1 MKSKS
6 ILFLLL
12 ALVLVFSL
20 LPVTP
25 AQAEGKSYDFMV
37 GGVSVTG
44 DNAADIL
51 GDGLFSYDAE
61 TNTLTVKGSKD
72 FSVNAVVNNNP
83 SLTIFVAN
91 DATLTSSGCT
101 TLLSFCDFT
110 VTGPGKLTLKPVNS
124 TKADAVFLHAGTMT
138 LEDADVRASG
148 VVCGIEGGNTAK
160 LVVRN
165 SFLTASGDAGGI
177 AYLADFTVE
186 GCKLI
191 TPYNGKIVS
200 SGVLAPEDSYESFA
214 SHVRIDPIRYDLWIA
229 GTQAAET
236 NREDILGDGA
246 FSYDPDT
253 KTLTVRG
260 DLNRTGSLIVNN
272 IDGLTI
278 YVAKDA
284 VLDTDDAAITTG
296 KDLRITGPGK
306 LGLLANFGVK
316 AMYDATVTLQN
327 ANVSAVGYY
336 PITGGLSGTNKL
348 IIQNSDVV
356 STGITAAV
364 SGFKGGIELID
375 CTLIK
380 PEDGKV
386 GERAI
391 ENADGSVAT
400 QVTIRK
406 KAEYD
411 LQIGGVKVDEGNAS
425 DILADGGFSYDAA
438 ENTLTVRGNYT
449 GTGQGIVN
457 SIPNLTVYV
466 EKDAKLSAGGAALI
480 TRENLTITGPGKLTL
495 ESSTDC
501 GIYAV
506 NGAAVTIEKSTLDAS
521 GEWGIA
527 GNHTG
532 EKLILRACDVHA
544 EGADGA
550 ICDFVTTVLDGCEIT
565 APEGG
570 KVDATSGNV
579 LDKDGNLALD
589 VTIETPKYD
598 LWIIGRQ
605 VSGSN
610 ACDVLY
616 DGLFSYDAEENTLTV
631 RGDCSSLDQIII
643 NNGIPDLTVF
653 VAEDASL
660 GSAFHAIETAA
671 DLTIN
676 GPGLLMLSSINGH
689 GFFAHDS
696 ATVTI
701 ENANVYATGQY
712 GISGYISGEK
722 LIIRNSDV
730 YAAGRAD
737 HGAISRFFGGITLSG
752 CSIIDPV
759 DGTVTGSEVVDQNGD
774 TALEVTIEK
783 KLPKEYDLWIDG
795 TAVTEANAED
805 VLNNGVFSYDAETN
819 TLILSGNYTAAS
831 TWALIQNMIP
841 DLTISVSEKTVLN
854 ARFAGILSTQSL
866 TVTGPGK
873 LTVKSESDCA
883 IYATNGATLKLEA
896 VNVNASGMWGI
907 AGSNYGEKLEIEGST
922 VYANGSSGA
931 ICDFDGG
938 IDLIGCEIFEPAG
951 GKVKDG
957 AIVDGSG
964 VLPYEAII
972 KVEGASGLPCSGGE
986 DCPGNVFTDMPA
998 KGNWAHDAIDWAIV
1012 YKVTTGTSAT
1022 TFSPNA
1028 GCTRAQVVTFLWRAA
1043 GEPEPTGTSN
1053 PFTDVKEGAYYYKAV
1068 LWAVENKVTTGTST
1082 TTFSPDATCTRAQIV
1097 TFLWRFEGEPASSTT
1112 TNPFTDV
1119 KAGAYY
1125 EKAVLWASE
1134 TGVTAGTSATTFSP
1148 DDTCTRAQV
1157 VTFLYRDIESSDQ

>member
-236 NREDILGDGA
+236 NLDDITGVGG
-246 FSYDPDT
+246 FSYAPET
-253 KTLTVRG
+253 KTLTVTESCA
-260 DLNRTGSLIVNN
+260 TGADVIVNN

-284 VLDTDDAAITTG
+284 VLDTTDAAITTG

-306 LGLLANFGVK
+306 LGLLGNYGVY

-327 ANVSAVGYY
+327 ANVSAVGTYA
-336 PITGGLSGTNKL
+336 ITGGLSGTNKL

-356 STGITAAV
+356 ATGITAAV

-425 DILADGGFSYDAA
+425 DILADGVFSYDAA

-457 SIPNLTVYV
+457 SIPNLTVYA

-589 VTIETPKYD
+589 VTIE
-598 LWIIGRQ
+598 
-605 VSGSN
+605 
-610 ACDVLY
+610 
-616 DGLFSYDAEENTLTV
+616 
-631 RGDCSSLDQIII
+631 
-643 NNGIPDLTVF
+643 
-653 VAEDASL
+653 
-660 GSAFHAIETAA
+660 
-671 DLTIN
+671 
-676 GPGLLMLSSINGH
+676 
-689 GFFAHDS
+689 
-696 ATVTI
+696 
-701 ENANVYATGQY
+701 
-712 GISGYISGEK
+712 
-722 LIIRNSDV
+722 
-730 YAAGRAD
+730 
-737 HGAISRFFGGITLSG
+737 
-752 CSIIDPV
+752 
-759 DGTVTGSEVVDQNGD
+759 
-774 TALEVTIEK
+774 K
-783 KLPKEYDLWIDG
+783 KLPKEYDLRIDG

-841 DLTISVSEKTVLN
+841 DLTIFVSEKTVLN

-998 KGNWAHDAIDWAIV
+998 KGDWAHDAIDWAIV

>member
-200 SGVLAPEDSYESFA
+200 SGVLSPEDSYESFA

-236 NREDILGDGA
+236 NLDDITGVGG
-246 FSYDPDT
+246 FSYAPET
-253 KTLTVRG
+253 KTLTVTESCA
-260 DLNRTGSLIVNN
+260 TGADVIVNN

-284 VLDTDDAAITTG
+284 VLDTTDAAITTG

-306 LGLLANFGVK
+306 LGLLGNYGVY

-327 ANVSAVGYY
+327 ANISAVGTYA
-336 PITGGLSGTNKL
+336 ITGGLSGTNKL

-544 EGADGA
+544 EGAD
-550 ICDFVTTVLDGCEIT
+550 
-565 APEGG
+565 
-570 KVDATSGNV
+570 
-579 LDKDGNLALD
+579 
-589 VTIETPKYD
+589 
-598 LWIIGRQ
+598 
-605 VSGSN
+605 
-610 ACDVLY
+610 
-616 DGLFSYDAEENTLTV
+616 
-631 RGDCSSLDQIII
+631 
-643 NNGIPDLTVF
+643 
-653 VAEDASL
+653 
-660 GSAFHAIETAA
+660 
-671 DLTIN
+671 
-676 GPGLLMLSSINGH
+676 
-689 GFFAHDS
+689 
-696 ATVTI
+696 
-701 ENANVYATGQY
+701 
-712 GISGYISGEK
+712 
-722 LIIRNSDV
+722 
-730 YAAGRAD
+730 
-737 HGAISRFFGGITLSG
+737 
-752 CSIIDPV
+752 
-759 DGTVTGSEVVDQNGD
+759 
-774 TALEVTIEK
+774 
-783 KLPKEYDLWIDG
+783 
-795 TAVTEANAED
+795 
-805 VLNNGVFSYDAETN
+805 
-819 TLILSGNYTAAS
+819 
-831 TWALIQNMIP
+831 
-841 DLTISVSEKTVLN
+841 
-854 ARFAGILSTQSL
+854 
-866 TVTGPGK
+866 
-873 LTVKSESDCA
+873 
-883 IYATNGATLKLEA
+883 
-896 VNVNASGMWGI
+896 
-907 AGSNYGEKLEIEGST
+907 
-922 VYANGSSGA
+922 GA

>member
-1 MKSKS
+1 MKR
-6 ILFLLL
+6 ITAI
-12 ALVLVFSL
+12 ALVLIMVQVFSL

-138 LEDADVRASG
+138 LVDADVCAFGKRY
-148 VVCGIEGGNTAK
+148 GITGNNK
-160 LVVRN
+160 GELVVRN
-165 SFLTASGDAGGI
+165 SWLKASGDGGGI
-177 AYLADFTVE
+177 ACLADFTVE
-186 GCKLI
+186 GCRLT
-191 TPYNGKIVS
+191 TPYNGRIVS
-200 SGVLAPEDSYESFA
+200 SGVLAPEDAYETYA
-214 SHVRIDPIRYDLWIA
+214 VQAHIDPIRYDLWIA

-316 AMYDATVTLQN
+316 AIYDATVTLQN

-457 SIPNLTVYV
+457 SIPNLTVYA
-466 EKDAKLSAGGAALI
+466 EKDAKLSAGGAALM

-527 GNHTG
+527 GNHT
-532 EKLILRACDVHA
+532 
-544 EGADGA
+544 
-550 ICDFVTTVLDGCEIT
+550 
-565 APEGG
+565 
-570 KVDATSGNV
+570 
-579 LDKDGNLALD
+579 
-589 VTIETPKYD
+589 
-598 LWIIGRQ
+598 
-605 VSGSN
+605 
-610 ACDVLY
+610 
-616 DGLFSYDAEENTLTV
+616 
-631 RGDCSSLDQIII
+631 
-643 NNGIPDLTVF
+643 
-653 VAEDASL
+653 
-660 GSAFHAIETAA
+660 
-671 DLTIN
+671 
-676 GPGLLMLSSINGH
+676 
-689 GFFAHDS
+689 
-696 ATVTI
+696 
-701 ENANVYATGQY
+701 
-712 GISGYISGEK
+712 
-722 LIIRNSDV
+722 
-730 YAAGRAD
+730 
-737 HGAISRFFGGITLSG
+737 
-752 CSIIDPV
+752 
-759 DGTVTGSEVVDQNGD
+759 
-774 TALEVTIEK
+774 
-783 KLPKEYDLWIDG
+783 
-795 TAVTEANAED
+795 
-805 VLNNGVFSYDAETN
+805 
-819 TLILSGNYTAAS
+819 
-831 TWALIQNMIP
+831 
-841 DLTISVSEKTVLN
+841 
-854 ARFAGILSTQSL
+854 
-866 TVTGPGK
+866 
-873 LTVKSESDCA
+873 
-883 IYATNGATLKLEA
+883 
-896 VNVNASGMWGI
+896 
-907 AGSNYGEKLEIEGST
+907 GEKLEIEGST

-986 DCPGNVFTDMPA
+986 DCPGKVFTDMPA

-1012 YKVTTGTSAT
+1012 YKVTAGTSAT
-1022 TFSPNA
+1022 TFSPKA
-1028 GCTRAQVVTFLWRAA
+1028 GCTRAQVVTFLWQAA

-1068 LWAVENKVTTGTST
+1068 LWASETGVTAGTSA
-1082 TTFSPDATCTRAQIV
+1082 TTFSPGATCTRAQIV

-1157 VTFLYRDIESSDQ
+1157 VTFLYKDIESSDQ

>member
-124 TKADAVFLHAGTMT
+124 TEADAVFLHAGTMT
-138 LEDADVRASG
+138 LVDADVCAFGKRY
-148 VVCGIEGGNTAK
+148 GITGNNK
-160 LVVRN
+160 GELVVRN
-165 SFLTASGDAGGI
+165 SWLKASGDGGGI
-177 AYLADFTVE
+177 ACLADFTVE
-186 GCKLI
+186 GCRLT
-191 TPYNGKIVS
+191 TPYNGRIVS
-200 SGVLAPEDSYESFA
+200 SGVLAPEDAYETYA
-214 SHVRIDPIRYDLWIA
+214 VQAHIDPIRYDLWIA

-316 AMYDATVTLQN
+316 AIYDATVTLQN

-438 ENTLTVRGNYT
+438 ENILTVRGNYT

-457 SIPNLTVYV
+457 SIPNLTVYA

-689 GFFAHDS
+689 GFFAHGS

-730 YAAGRAD
+730 YAAGRAN
-737 HGAISRFFGGITLSG
+737 HGAISRFF
-752 CSIIDPV
+752 
-759 DGTVTGSEVVDQNGD
+759 
-774 TALEVTIEK
+774 
-783 KLPKEYDLWIDG
+783 
-795 TAVTEANAED
+795 
-805 VLNNGVFSYDAETN
+805 
-819 TLILSGNYTAAS
+819 
-831 TWALIQNMIP
+831 
-841 DLTISVSEKTVLN
+841 
-854 ARFAGILSTQSL
+854 
-866 TVTGPGK
+866 
-873 LTVKSESDCA
+873 
-883 IYATNGATLKLEA
+883 
-896 VNVNASGMWGI
+896 
-907 AGSNYGEKLEIEGST
+907 
-922 VYANGSSGA
+922 
-931 ICDFDGG
+931 GG

-1134 TGVTAGTSATTFSP
+1134 TGVTVGTSATTFSP

>member
-6 ILFLLL
+6 ILSLLL
-12 ALVLVFSL
+12 AMVLVLSL

-25 AQAEGKSYDFMV
+25 ARAEGKSYDFMV
-37 GGVSVTG
+37 GGVSVTS

-72 FSVNAVVNNNP
+72 FNVNAIVNNNAG
-83 SLTIFVAN
+83 LTICVAN

-124 TKADAVFLHAGTMT
+124 TEADAVFLYFGTMT
-138 LEDADVRASG
+138 LVDADVGAFG
-148 VVCGIEGGNTAK
+148 TLYGITGNNK
-160 LVVRN
+160 GELVVRN
-165 SFLTASGDAGGI
+165 SWLRASGDGGGI

-186 GCKLI
+186 GCRLT
-191 TPYNGKIVS
+191 TPYNGRIVS
-200 SGVLAPEDSYESFA
+200 SGVLAPEDAYETYA
-214 SHVRIDPIRYDLWIA
+214 VQAHIDPIRYDLWIA

-260 DLNRTGSLIVNN
+260 DLSRTGSLIVNDIN
-272 IDGLTI
+272 GLTI

-316 AMYDATVTLQN
+316 AMYDATVTLWN

-375 CTLIK
+375 CTLTK
-380 PEDGKV
+380 PENGKV

-411 LQIGGVKVDEGNAS
+411 LQIGGVKVDEANAS

-438 ENTLTVRGNYT
+438 KNILTVRGNYT

-457 SIPNLTVYV
+457 AIPNLTVYV
-466 EKDAKLSAGGAALI
+466 EKDAKLSTGGAALI

-506 NGAAVTIEKSTLDAS
+506 NGAAVTMEKSVLDAS
-521 GEWGIA
+521 GKWGIA

-544 EGADGA
+544 TGTDGA
-550 ICDFVTTVLDGCEIT
+550 ICDFVTTILNGCEIT

-570 KVDATSGNV
+570 KVDATSGNI
-579 LDKDGNLALD
+579 LDQNGNLALD
-589 VTIETPKYD
+589 VTIEIPKYD
-598 LWIIGRQ
+598 LRIDSVQ
-605 VSGSN
+605 VTGQN
-610 ACDVLY
+610 AADVL
-616 DGLFSYDAEENTLTV
+616 S
-631 RGDCSSLDQIII
+631 
-643 NNGIPDLTVF
+643 
-653 VAEDASL
+653 
-660 GSAFHAIETAA
+660 
-671 DLTIN
+671 
-676 GPGLLMLSSINGH
+676 
-689 GFFAHDS
+689 
-696 ATVTI
+696 
-701 ENANVYATGQY
+701 
-712 GISGYISGEK
+712 
-722 LIIRNSDV
+722 
-730 YAAGRAD
+730 
-737 HGAISRFFGGITLSG
+737 
-752 CSIIDPV
+752 
-759 DGTVTGSEVVDQNGD
+759 
-774 TALEVTIEK
+774 
-783 KLPKEYDLWIDG
+783 
-795 TAVTEANAED
+795 
-805 VLNNGVFSYDAETN
+805 NGVFSYDAEAN
-819 TLILSGNYTAAS
+819 VLTLKGDYTATGTKILIENGIPGLTICVAENTTLNAKYPCIHAS
-831 TWALIQNMIP
+831 K
-841 DLTISVSEKTVLN
+841 DLTI
-854 ARFAGILSTQSL
+854 
-866 TVTGPGK
+866 TGPGK
-873 LTVKSESDCA
+873 LKVTSETDCA
-883 IYATNGATLKLEA
+883 IFVTHGSVLTLDA
-896 VNVNASGMWGI
+896 VTVEASGVWGI
-907 AGSNYGEKLEIEGST
+907 GGNKKGEKLEIVSSTIHASGSE
-922 VYANGSSGA
+922 GA

-938 IDLIGCEIFEPAG
+938 IELIACEIVEPAG

-957 AIVDGSG
+957 AVVDGSG
-964 VLPYEAII
+964 VLPYEVII
-972 KVEGASGLPCSGGE
+972 KAEGGSSGLPCSGGE
-986 DCPGNVFTDMPA
+986 DCPGNVFTDMPV

-1012 YKVTTGTSAT
+1012 YKVTAGTSAT

-1043 GEPEPTGTSN
+1043 GSPEPTDTNN
-1053 PFTDVKEGAYYYKAV
+1053 PFTDLKEGSYYYKAV
-1068 LWAVENKVTTGTST
+1068 LWAVENKVTAGTSA

-1097 TFLWRFEGEPASSTT
+1097 TFLWRFEDEPASSAT

-1119 KAGAYY
+1119 KPGAYF
-1125 EKAVLWASE
+1125 ETAVLWASE
-1134 TGVTAGTSATTFSP
+1134 TGVTNGTSATTFSP